1 MALHWQIL
9 TALAAA
15 FLVGAVF
22 GTEAAGV
29 PLLSIYEFVGGLFLD
44 ALKMLIVPLITAS
57 IITGVASIGSA
68 GGVGQL
74 AGRTVVY
81 YLFSTTLAV
90 TTALVVMNLF
100 QPGVSD
106 GQPLSETVSLPPIG
120 AEVSGRL
127 EDKEL
132 SEFFNI
138 LRDMVPANIVQAGA
152 EAQMLGLIVFS
163 VLFGIALTRTT
174 SPGTQTVKD
183 FWAGVQEVMVQITH
197 WVMKVAPIGVFALV
211 AGVIAESGL
220 SVILP
225 MIDFFLAV
233 IMGLAI
239 HALVV
244 LPLVLWLVTRRSPI
258 RFIRAIWPALLVAFS
273 TSSSAGTLPV
283 TLQALTQRAGV
294 SRETSAFVLP
304 LGATINMDGTALY
317 ECAAVLFIAQA
328 YGVDLSL
335 SMQVLI
341 VGLAL
346 VTSIGVAAVPSASL
360 VAIALILGVLGLPL
374 EAMGLLLVVDRL
386 LDMLRTSVNVY
397 SDATGAVIIAKLR
410 GEERVLMDT
419 RSEAD
424 GEPGTPVETV
434 GRR

>member
-1 MALHWQIL
+1 MALHWQIV
-9 TALAAA
+9 TALIAA
-15 FLVGAVF
+15 FVMGALF
-22 GTEAAGV
+22 GTEAAGI
-29 PLLSIYEFVGGLFLD
+29 PLGSIYAFVGGLFLD
-44 ALKMLIVPLITAS
+44 ALKMLIVPLIVAS

-68 GGVGQL
+68 GGVGAL
-74 AGRTVVY
+74 AGRTAIY

-90 TTALVVMNLF
+90 TTALLVMNTLL
-100 QPGVSD
+100 PGVAD
-106 GQPLSETVSLPPIG
+106 GQPLAETVALPPIG
-120 AEVSGRL
+120 DEVSGRL
-127 EDKEL
+127 EGKEL

-138 LRDMVPANIVQAGA
+138 LRDMVPANIVAAGA
-152 EAQMLGLIVFS
+152 EAQMLGLIFFAI
-163 VLFGIALTRTT
+163 LFGIALTRVT
-174 SPGTQTVKD
+174 SPKQQVVKD
-183 FWAGVQEVMVQITH
+183 FWAGVQDVMIQITH
-197 WVMKVAPIGVFALV
+197 WVMRVAPIGVFALV

-220 SVILP
+220 SVLLP
-225 MIDFFLAV
+225 MLDFFMAV
-233 IMGLAI
+233 VIGLAI
-239 HALVV
+239 HAVVV
-244 LPLVLWLVTRRSPI
+244 LPLVIWLVARRSPI
-258 RFIRAIWPALLVAFS
+258 RFVQAIWPALLVAFS

-283 TLQALTQRAGV
+283 TLNALTQRAGV
-294 SRETSAFVLP
+294 SRETSSFVLP

-341 VGLAL
+341 VVLAL

-397 SDATGAVIIAKLR
+397 SDATGAVVVARLR

-419 RSEAD
+419 RPDEAGAD
-424 GEPGTPVETV
+424 EPVATERG
-434 GRR
+434 

>member
-1 MALHWQIL
+1 MALHWQIV
-9 TALAAA
+9 TALIAA
-15 FLVGAVF
+15 FVMGALF
-22 GTEAAGV
+22 GTEAAGI
-29 PLLSIYEFVGGLFLD
+29 PLGSIYAFVGGLFLD
-44 ALKMLIVPLITAS
+44 ALKMLIVPLIVAS

-68 GGVGQL
+68 GGVGAL
-74 AGRTVVY
+74 AGRTAIY

-90 TTALVVMNLF
+90 TTALLVMNTLL
-100 QPGVSD
+100 PGVAD
-106 GQPLSETVSLPPIG
+106 GQPLAETVALPPIG
-120 AEVSGRL
+120 DEVSGRL
-127 EDKEL
+127 EGKEL

-138 LRDMVPANIVQAGA
+138 LRDMVPANIVAAGA
-152 EAQMLGLIVFS
+152 EAQMLGLIFFAI
-163 VLFGIALTRTT
+163 LFGIALTRVT
-174 SPGTQTVKD
+174 SPKQQVVKD
-183 FWAGVQEVMVQITH
+183 FWAGVQDVMIQITH
-197 WVMKVAPIGVFALV
+197 WVMRVAPIGVFALV

-220 SVILP
+220 SVLLP
-225 MIDFFLAV
+225 MLDFFMAV
-233 IMGLAI
+233 VIGLAI
-239 HALVV
+239 HAVVV
-244 LPLVLWLVTRRSPI
+244 LPLVIWLVARRSPI
-258 RFIRAIWPALLVAFS
+258 RFVQAIWPALLVAFS

-283 TLQALTQRAGV
+283 TLNALTQRAGV
-294 SRETSAFVLP
+294 SRETSSFVLP

-341 VGLAL
+341 VVLAL

-397 SDATGAVIIAKLR
+397 SDATGAVVVARLR

-419 RSEAD
+419 RPDKAGAD
-424 GEPGTPVETV
+424 EPVATERG
-434 GRR
+434 

>member
-1 MALHWQIL
+1 MALHWQIV
-9 TALAAA
+9 TALIAA
-15 FLVGAVF
+15 FVMGALF
-22 GTEAAGV
+22 GTEAAGI
-29 PLLSIYEFVGGLFLD
+29 PLGSIYAFVGGLFLD
-44 ALKMLIVPLITAS
+44 ALKMLIVPLIVAS
-57 IITGVASIGSA
+57 IISGVASIGSA
-68 GGVGQL
+68 GGVGAL
-74 AGRTVVY
+74 AGRTAIY

-90 TTALVVMNLF
+90 TTALLVMNTLL
-100 QPGVSD
+100 PGMAD
-106 GQPLSETVSLPPIG
+106 GQPLAETVALPPIG
-120 AEVSGRL
+120 DEVSGRL
-127 EDKEL
+127 EGKEL

-138 LRDMVPANIVQAGA
+138 LRDMVPANIVAAGA
-152 EAQMLGLIVFS
+152 EAQMLGLIFFAI
-163 VLFGIALTRTT
+163 LFGIALTRVT
-174 SPGTQTVKD
+174 SPKQQVVKD
-183 FWAGVQEVMVQITH
+183 FWAGVQDVMIQITH

-220 SVILP
+220 SVLLP
-225 MIDFFLAV
+225 MLDFFMAV
-233 IMGLAI
+233 VIGLAI
-239 HALVV
+239 HAVVV
-244 LPLVLWLVTRRSPI
+244 LPLVIWLVARRSPI
-258 RFIRAIWPALLVAFS
+258 RFVQAIWPALLVAFS

-283 TLQALTQRAGV
+283 TLNALTQRAKV
-294 SRETSAFVLP
+294 SRETSSFVLP

-341 VGLAL
+341 VVLAL

-397 SDATGAVIIAKLR
+397 SDATGAVVVARLR

-419 RSEAD
+419 RPDEIEA
-424 GEPGTPVETV
+424 GEPVAVDE
-434 GRR
+434 RR

>member
-1 MALHWQIL
+1 M
-9 TALAAA
+9 
-15 FLVGAVF
+15 
-22 GTEAAGV
+22 
-29 PLLSIYEFVGGLFLD
+29 
-44 ALKMLIVPLITAS
+44 
-57 IITGVASIGSA
+57 
-68 GGVGQL
+68 
-74 AGRTVVY
+74 
-81 YLFSTTLAV
+81 
-90 TTALVVMNLF
+90 VMNLF
-100 QPGVSD
+100 QPGISG
-106 GQPLSETVSLPPIG
+106 GQPLSETVALPPIG
-120 AEVSGRL
+120 DEVSGRL
-127 EDKEL
+127 EGKEL

-138 LRDMVPANIVQAGA
+138 LRDMVPANIVEAGA
-152 EAQMLGLIVFS
+152 EAQMLGLIFFS
-163 VLFGIALTRTT
+163 VLFGIALTRAT
-174 SPGTQTVKD
+174 SPGMQTVKD
-183 FWAGVQEVMVQITH
+183 FWAGVQDVMVQITH

-233 IMGLAI
+233 VMGLAI

-258 RFIRAIWPALLVAFS
+258 RFMRAIWPALLVAFS

-294 SRETSAFVLP
+294 SRETSSFVLP

-341 VGLAL
+341 VVLAL
-346 VTSIGVAAVPSASL
+346 VTSVGVAAVPSASL

-419 RSEAD
+419 RPDEGAET
-424 GEPGTPVETV
+424 GEPAGAAER
-434 GRR
+434 G

>member
-1 MALHWQIL
+1 MALHWQIV
-9 TALAAA
+9 TALIAA
-15 FLVGAVF
+15 FVVGALF
-22 GTEAAGV
+22 GTEAAGI
-29 PLLSIYEFVGGLFLD
+29 PLGSIYAFVGGLFLD

-68 GGVGQL
+68 GGVGAL
-74 AGRTVVY
+74 AGRTAIY

-90 TTALVVMNLF
+90 TTALLVMNTLL
-100 QPGVSD
+100 PGVAD
-106 GQPLSETVSLPPIG
+106 GQPLSETVALPPIG
-120 AEVSGRL
+120 DEVSGRL
-127 EDKEL
+127 EGKEL

-138 LRDMVPANIVQAGA
+138 LRDMVPPNIVQAGA
-152 EAQMLGLIVFS
+152 EAQMLGLIFFAI
-163 VLFGIALTRTT
+163 LFGIALTRVT
-174 SPGTQTVKD
+174 SPRQQVVKD
-183 FWAGVQEVMVQITH
+183 FWAGVQDVMIQITH

-220 SVILP
+220 SVLLP
-225 MIDFFLAV
+225 MLDFFLAV
-233 IMGLAI
+233 VIGLAI
-239 HALVV
+239 HAAVV
-244 LPLVLWLVTRRSPI
+244 LPLVIWLVARRSPI
-258 RFIRAIWPALLVAFS
+258 RFVQAIWPALLVAFS

-283 TLQALTQRAGV
+283 TLNALTQRAGV
-294 SRETSAFVLP
+294 SRETSSFVLP

-341 VGLAL
+341 VVLAL

-397 SDATGAVIIAKLR
+397 SDATGAVVVARLR

-419 RSEAD
+419 RPDEAEA
-424 GEPGTPVETV
+424 GERAEATERG
-434 GRR
+434 

>member
-22 GTEAAGV
+22 GTEAAGI
-29 PLLSIYEFVGGLFLD
+29 PLLSFYDFVGGLFLD

-68 GGVGQL
+68 GGVGQM
-74 AGRTVVY
+74 AGRTVIY

-90 TTALVVMNLF
+90 TTALLVMNLV
-100 QPGVSD
+100 QPGVSG
-106 GQPLSETVSLPPIG
+106 GQPLSETVALPPIG
-120 AEVSGRL
+120 DEVSGQL
-127 EDKEL
+127 EGKEL

-138 LRDMVPANIVQAGA
+138 LRDMVPANVVQAGA
-152 EAQMLGLIVFS
+152 EAQMLGLIFFS
-163 VLFGIALTRTT
+163 VLFGIALTRAT
-174 SPGTQTVKD
+174 SPGMQTVKD
-183 FWAGVQEVMVQITH
+183 FWAGVQDVMIQITH
-197 WVMKVAPIGVFALV
+197 WVMKTAPIGVFALV

-225 MIDFFLAV
+225 LIDFFLAV
-233 IMGLAI
+233 VLGLAI
-239 HALVV
+239 HALVI
-244 LPLVLWLVTRRSPI
+244 LPLVLWLVTGRSPI
-258 RFIRAIWPALLVAFS
+258 RFARAIWPALLVAFS

-294 SRETSAFVLP
+294 SRETSSFVLP

-341 VGLAL
+341 VVLAL
-346 VTSIGVAAVPSASL
+346 VTSIGV
-360 VAIALILGVLGLPL
+360 
-374 EAMGLLLVVDRL
+374 
-386 LDMLRTSVNVY
+386 
-397 SDATGAVIIAKLR
+397 
-410 GEERVLMDT
+410 
-419 RSEAD
+419 
-424 GEPGTPVETV
+424 
-434 GRR
+434 

>member
-1 MALHWQIL
+1 MALHWQIV
-9 TALAAA
+9 TALIAA
-15 FLVGAVF
+15 FIMGALF
-22 GTEAAGV
+22 GTEAAGI
-29 PLLSIYEFVGGLFLD
+29 PLGSIYAFVGGLFLD
-44 ALKMLIVPLITAS
+44 ALKMLIVPLIVSS

-68 GGVGQL
+68 GGVGAL
-74 AGRTVVY
+74 AGRTAIY

-90 TTALVVMNLF
+90 TTALLVMNTLL
-100 QPGVSD
+100 PGVAG
-106 GQPLSETVSLPPIG
+106 GQPLAETVALPPIG
-120 AEVSGRL
+120 DEVSGRL
-127 EDKEL
+127 EGKEL

-138 LRDMVPANIVQAGA
+138 LRDMVPPNIVQAGA
-152 EAQMLGLIVFS
+152 EAQMLGLIFFAI
-163 VLFGIALTRTT
+163 LFGIALTRVT
-174 SPGTQTVKD
+174 SPRQQVVKD
-183 FWAGVQEVMVQITH
+183 FWAGVQDVMIQITH

-220 SVILP
+220 SVLLP
-225 MIDFFLAV
+225 MLDFFLAV
-233 IMGLAI
+233 VIGLAI
-239 HALVV
+239 HAAVI
-244 LPLVLWLVTRRSPI
+244 LPLVIWLVARRSPI
-258 RFIRAIWPALLVAFS
+258 RFVQAIWPALLVAFS

-283 TLQALTQRAGV
+283 TLNALTQRAGV
-294 SRETSAFVLP
+294 SRETSSFVLP

-341 VGLAL
+341 VVLAL

-397 SDATGAVIIAKLR
+397 SDATGAVVVARLR

-419 RSEAD
+419 RPEELEAAEQTS
-424 GEPGTPVETV
+424 GE
-434 GRR
+434 RS

>member
-9 TALAAA
+9 GALLAA
-15 FLVGAVF
+15 FFVGSVF
-22 GTEAAGV
+22 GTEAAGI
-29 PLLSIYEFVGGLFLD
+29 PLGSVYAFVGGLFLD

-57 IITGVASIGSA
+57 IITGVASMGSA
-68 GGVGQL
+68 GGVGAM
-74 AGRTVVY
+74 AGRTALY
-81 YLFSTTLAV
+81 YVFSTILAV
-90 TTALVVMNLF
+90 TTALVVMNLY
-100 QPGVSD
+100 QPGVSG
-106 GQPLSETVSLPPIG
+106 GQPLSESVELPPIG
-120 AEVSGRL
+120 EEVSGRL
-127 EDKEL
+127 EGQEL
-132 SEFFNI
+132 SGFFNI
-138 LRDMVPANIVQAGA
+138 LREMVPPNIVEAGA
-152 EAQMLGLIVFS
+152 EAQMLGLIFFS
-163 VLFGIALTRTT
+163 VLFGIALTRVT
-174 SPGTQTVKD
+174 SPGRQAVKD
-183 FWAGVQEVMVQITH
+183 FWAGVQDVMIQITH
-197 WVMKVAPIGVFALV
+197 WVMRVAPIGVFALV

-220 SVILP
+220 SVLLP
-225 MIDFFLAV
+225 MLDFFLAV
-233 IMGLAI
+233 LLGLAI

-258 RFIRAIWPALLVAFS
+258 VFIRAIWPALLVAFS

-283 TLQALTQRAGV
+283 TLNALTQRAGV
-294 SRETSAFVLP
+294 SRETASFVLP

-341 VGLAL
+341 VVLAL

-386 LDMLRTSVNVY
+386 LDMVRTSVNVY
-397 SDATGAVIIAKLR
+397 SDATGAVIVARLR

-419 RSEAD
+419 RIE
-424 GEPGTPVETV
+424 GVEQTS
-434 GRR
+434 

>member
-1 MALHWQIL
+1 MALHWQIV
-9 TALAAA
+9 TALIAA
-15 FLVGAVF
+15 FVVGALF
-22 GTEAAGV
+22 GTEAAGI
-29 PLLSIYEFVGGLFLD
+29 PLGGIYAFVGGLFLD

-68 GGVGQL
+68 GGVGAL
-74 AGRTVVY
+74 AGRTAIY

-90 TTALVVMNLF
+90 TTALLVMNTLL
-100 QPGVSD
+100 PGVSN
-106 GQPLSETVSLPPIG
+106 GQPLAETVALPPIG
-120 AEVSGRL
+120 DEVSGRL
-127 EDKEL
+127 EGKEL

-138 LRDMVPANIVQAGA
+138 LRDMVPPNIVQAGA
-152 EAQMLGLIVFS
+152 EAQMLGLIFFAI
-163 VLFGIALTRTT
+163 LFGIALTRVT
-174 SPGTQTVKD
+174 SPRQQVVKD
-183 FWAGVQEVMVQITH
+183 FWAGVQDVMIQITH

-220 SVILP
+220 SVLLP
-225 MIDFFLAV
+225 MLDFFLAV
-233 IMGLAI
+233 VIGLAI
-239 HALVV
+239 HAAVI
-244 LPLVLWLVTRRSPI
+244 LPLVIWLVARRSPI
-258 RFIRAIWPALLVAFS
+258 RFVQAIWPALLVAFS

-283 TLQALTQRAGV
+283 TLNALTQRAGV
-294 SRETSAFVLP
+294 SRETSSFVLP

-341 VGLAL
+341 VVLAL

-397 SDATGAVIIAKLR
+397 SDATGAVVVARLR

-419 RSEAD
+419 RPEELEAAEQTS
-424 GEPGTPVETV
+424 GE
-434 GRR
+434 RS